1 MFVMR
6 VHGLVA
12 ALVLVVLGHD
22 AGMRFMGYPRREGDG
37 G

>member
-6 VHGLVA
+6 VFFLLA
-12 ALVLVVLGHD
+12 VVVIAVWGHD